1 MKGDTIISKR
11 KARRVAK
18 GKKRKKGI
26 KEKETHTHIYIQRE
40 REIERREIYQRVRER
55 YQRGNS

>member
-18 GKKRKKGI
+18 GKK
-26 KEKETHTHIYIQRE
+26 KEKKDKRKRNSHTYIHTKRE
-40 REIERREIYQRVRER
+40 RDREKGDISESKGEISERE
-55 YQRGNS
+55 

>member
-18 GKKRKKGI
+18 GKK
-26 KEKETHTHIYIQRE
+26 KEKKDKRKRNSHTYIHTKRE
-40 REIERREIYQRVRER
+40 REIERREIYQR
-55 YQRGNS
+55 GNS